1 MELVPVVIISKQQG
15 IPIPS
20 NNFTFTLSKED
31 FEKFITTEVDI
42 RGAPLKDT
50 FLISVSEEDTL
61 ALNLLLNPQEKLES
75 TAVIGVFC
83 QLVDVDIGPFESRI
97 ICKIL
102 TRAKIDKY
110 VQAPDGIQAPLQ
122 IIRERLLPGEEELLN
137 DLRVLVDHLIQN
149 ESTIPEEIKKRVT
162 SSKDII
168 KISNI
173 LAGSLKLSPEDKF
186 LYLQYKDNLDRF
198 TIVLRHLVRLLD
210 KNPNGDQI
218 KTFNLDGMDSN
229 AQAVFLENMLPQGF
243 TSLLND
249 MQQLAR
255 KQQANE
261 EENIDPKQEE
271 NFPPEIA
278 KKVEKERKRL
288 RSLNPASMEHQT
300 VQEYLDWI
308 TSIPWGKSTYS
319 RPELTS
325 FIDILN
331 HSHYGLDD
339 IKEHLLE
346 YMCIEDITNASKG
359 TVLCFAGPPGTGKTS
374 IAKQIAKAT
383 NRKIVK
389 IALGGM
395 SDEAEIRGHRRTYVA
410 AKPGRITT
418 GLINAGVMDP
428 LFLLDEVDK
437 TASYYKGDPVSAL
450 LELLDPEQNNEFIDR
465 FVESPI
471 DLSKAM
477 FICTAN
483 YIDDIPAPLR
493 DRLEIIKFREYTEE
507 EKLVIAKD
515 YILPRVK
522 ADYMIQD
529 MNIKFD
535 DKIFKTICEGY
546 GVRDIERRVRK
557 LLRQAA
563 VKIRVHQ
570 KEEAEITE
578 AGVTETFK
586 DLEEGKQIG
595 F

>member
-110 VQAPDGIQAPLQ
+110 VQEAESIKAPLQ

-149 ESTIPEEIKKRVT
+149 ESTIPDEIKKRVT
-162 SSKDII
+162 NSRDII

-173 LAGSLKLSPEDKF
+173 LAGSLKLSAEDKF

-210 KNPNGDQI
+210 KTSNNDQV
-218 KTFNLDGMDSN
+218 KTFSLDGMDSN
-229 AQAVFLENMLPQGF
+229 AQTVFLENMLPAGF
-243 TSLLND
+243 SNLLND
-249 MQQLAR
+249 MQQLSK
-255 KQQANE
+255 KQQLAE
-261 EENIDPKQEE
+261 EENVDPKAEE
-271 NFPPEIA
+271 NFPPDIA
-278 KKVEKERKRL
+278 TKVEKERKRL

-346 YMCIEDITNASKG
+346 YMCIEDITNSSKG

-410 AKPGRITT
+410 AKPGRVVT

-437 TASYYKGDPVSAL
+437 TASYHKGDPVSAL
-450 LELLDPEQNNEFIDR
+450 LELLDPEQNDEFIDR
-465 FVESPI
+465 FVETPI
-471 DLSKAM
+471 DLSRAM

-483 YIDDIPAPLR
+483 YIEEIPAALK

-515 YILPRVK
+515 YILPRVEF
-522 ADYMIQD
+522 DYMLKD
-529 MNIKFD
+529 MDINFD
-535 DKIFKTICEGY
+535 DGIFKTICEGQ
-546 GVRDIERRVRK
+546 GVRDIERRIRK

-563 VKIRVHQ
+563 VKIRVH
-570 KEEAEITE
+570 EEAKVEITE

-586 DLEEGKQIG
+586 DSEEGKQIG